1 MDKIVVQN
9 LTGIGISF
17 QGRTIAPYG
26 SEEFLGITDYVAL
39 SKLFNANK
47 VLYTTKTVQ
56 PKKVVVNTPAKEA
69 IKEAV
74 EEVAVKEDIKEPVT
88 ETVEVPETKETV
100 DTVKPYE
107 ELVNETKETKTSS
120 KKNTKRNKD
129 EK

>member
-9 LTGIGISF
+9 LTGFGISF

-26 SEEFLGITDYVAL
+26 SEEFLGITDYVTL

-56 PKKVVVNTPAKEA
+56 PKKATVAKPVQEVTVEVVENKDIVKPVE
-69 IKEAV
+69 EAV
-74 EEVAVKEDIKEPVT
+74 EIAESKETADVT
-88 ETVEVPETKETV
+88 ETFEEEVVV
-100 DTVKPYE
+100 D
-107 ELVNETKETKTSS
+107 TKETKTSS

>member
-9 LTGIGISF
+9 LTGFGISF
-17 QGRTIAPYG
+17 QGRIIAPYG
-26 SEEFLGITDYVAL
+26 SEEFLGITDYVTL

-56 PKKVVVNTPAKEA
+56 PKKVVVNTPV
-69 IKEAV
+69 KEAV
-74 EEVAVKEDIKEPVT
+74 EEVAVKEDIKEPAT
-88 ETVEVPETKETV
+88 ETVEVAETKETV
-100 DTVKPYE
+100 DTVKPCE
-107 ELVNETKETKTSS
+107 ELVEETKETKTSS

>member
-9 LTGIGISF
+9 LTGFGISF
-17 QGRTIAPYG
+17 QGRIIAPYG

-56 PKKVVVNTPAKEA
+56 PKKVPVTTP
-69 IKEAV
+69 IKETV
-74 EEVAVKEDIKEPVT
+74 TEVAVEKNIKEPVT
-88 ETVEVPETKETV
+88 ETVEVTETEETV

-107 ELVNETKETKTSS
+107 ELVVETKETKTSS

>member
-9 LTGIGISF
+9 LTGFGISF

-56 PKKVVVNTPAKEA
+56 PKKVVVNTPVKED

>member
-9 LTGIGISF
+9 LTGFGISF
-17 QGRTIAPYG
+17 QGRIIAPYG

-56 PKKVVVNTPAKEA
+56 PKKVVFNTPSKETVKESVEEVSV
-69 IKEAV
+69 KEAV
-74 EEVAVKEDIKEPVT
+74 EEPVT
-88 ETVEVPETKETV
+88 ETVEVAETKETV

-107 ELVNETKETKTSS
+107 GLVNETKETKTSS

>member
-9 LTGIGISF
+9 LTGFGISF
-17 QGRTIAPYG
+17 QGRIIAPYG

-56 PKKVVVNTPAKEA
+56 PKKVAVTTPVKED
-69 IKEAV
+69 V
-74 EEVAVKEDIKEPVT
+74 TEVAVEEDIKEPVT
-88 ETVEVPETKETV
+88 ETVEVIETKETV
-100 DTVKPYE
+100 DPVKPYE
-107 ELVNETKETKTSS
+107 ESVVETKETKTSS

>member
-9 LTGIGISF
+9 LTGFGISF
-17 QGRTIAPYG
+17 QGRIIAPYG

-56 PKKVVVNTPAKEA
+56 PKKVVDTTPVKEVVA
-69 IKEAV
+69 
-74 EEVAVKEDIKEPVT
+74 EVAVEEDIKEPVT
-88 ETVEVPETKETV
+88 ETVEVIETKETV

-107 ELVNETKETKTSS
+107 ELVVETKETKTSS